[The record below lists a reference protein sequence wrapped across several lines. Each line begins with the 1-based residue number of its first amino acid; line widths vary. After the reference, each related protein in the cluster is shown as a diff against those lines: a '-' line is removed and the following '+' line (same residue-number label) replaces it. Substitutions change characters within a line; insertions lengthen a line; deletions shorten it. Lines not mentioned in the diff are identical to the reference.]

1 MSWIEDFTV
10 FKHDMFL
17 VFIECKIDNRG
28 NWQRA
33 DSPQTRIPYEV
44 LRALDGS
51 ENNVVQIIEPDGL
64 RRTFHVSQ
72 GATISLNQN
81 VLSYQSGRLEE
92 ITIDE
97 KAQSGKGKTRDI
109 LQ

>member
-10 FKHDMFL
+10 FRHNMFI
-17 VFIECKIDNRG
+17 VFIECKIDERG
-28 NWQRA
+28 NWSRR
-33 DSPQTRIPYEV
+33 DSPQTKIHYEV
-44 LRALDGS
+44 LMALDGS
-51 ENNVVQIIEPDGL
+51 EYNIVQIIEPDGL

-72 GATISLNQN
+72 GATISINQN

-92 ITIDE
+92 ISVDE

-109 LQ
+109 LE